1 MISPKNL
8 GPTRAQQVW
17 GVYSGGVTPDPISNS
32 EVKPAHGKTSTEE
45 ARRKASSMPHFIRN
59 EALIQPLLDRGF
71 VLFTTIE
78 REGAS
83 PAGTLLTADAA
94 ELTSLVEFFQKMGI
108 SD

>member
-1 MISPKNL
+1 
-8 GPTRAQQVW
+8 
-17 GVYSGGVTPDPISNS
+17 
-32 EVKPAHGKTSTEE
+32 
-45 ARRKASSMPHFIRN
+45 MPHFIRN